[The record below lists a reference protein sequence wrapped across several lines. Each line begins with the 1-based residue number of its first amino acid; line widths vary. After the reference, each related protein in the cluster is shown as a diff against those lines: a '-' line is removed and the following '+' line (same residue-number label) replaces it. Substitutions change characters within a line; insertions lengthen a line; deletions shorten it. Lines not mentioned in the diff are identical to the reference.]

1 MGLGSSI
8 KKELKR
14 TEDKAKKAVGV
25 GIDVAT
31 LGLSSGATAGL
42 KGKGGSTP
50 ATLAV
55 EQLET
60 ARTKAGL
67 ASTILTGALGVEED
81 ESQLRRKTLLGSK
94 SNLGKA

>member
-1 MGLGSSI
+1 MGIGSEI
-8 KKELKR
+8 KKAGK
-14 TEDKAKKAVGV
+14 KAERATKKAVGV

-31 LGLSSGATAGL
+31 LGLSSDATAGL

-55 EQLET
+55 DQLET
-60 ARTKAGL
+60 VRTKAGL

-81 ESQLRRKTLLGSK
+81 ESQLRRKTLLGSTSK
-94 SNLGKA
+94 LGKV